1 MSQQPINLSPD
12 LRKLQD
18 DGYEIA
24 IKCGHLV
31 LFDVPYVNAQKLVK
45 RGAVVSTLE
54 LVNDVTVK
62 PSDHKVMFTGE
73 HPCDRNGRE
82 MGNLKHGNSR
92 QEICEGL
99 IIERSFS
106 CKPKEGYQDYYHKM
120 TTYAEMISIQAKS
133 IEPGA
138 TARTYAVI
146 ESGDPDEVF
155 KYIDTAS
162 SRAGIN
168 VATKKLEL
176 SKIGIIGLGGT
187 GSYILDMVAKTPVQ
201 EIHVFDKDDFLQHNA
216 FRSPGAATPEE
227 LKAHLKKVAYFAAR
241 YSTMR
246 NGIIAHDAHLD
257 ETNLTLLDGMD
268 FVFICIDSGKPK
280 PPIIQRLEAD
290 GIPFI
295 DVGMGIELVDDKLLG
310 ILRTTASTQEMRD
323 HFKKRVPL
331 SDGSANDVYT
341 KNIQV
346 AELNALNASMAV
358 IKWKKIFGFY
368 VDLENEHSSNYTLD
382 GNIISNIDKT

>member
-1 MSQQPINLSPD
+1 
-12 LRKLQD
+12 
-18 DGYEIA
+18 
-24 IKCGHLV
+24 
-31 LFDVPYVNAQKLVK
+31 
-45 RGAVVSTLE
+45 
-54 LVNDVTVK
+54 
-62 PSDHKVMFTGE
+62 
-73 HPCDRNGRE
+73 
-82 MGNLKHGNSR
+82 
-92 QEICEGL
+92 
-99 IIERSFS
+99 
-106 CKPKEGYQDYYHKM
+106 
-120 TTYAEMISIQAKS
+120 
-133 IEPGA
+133 
-138 TARTYAVI
+138 
-146 ESGDPDEVF
+146 
-155 KYIDTAS
+155 
-162 SRAGIN
+162 
-168 VATKKLEL
+168 
-176 SKIGIIGLGGT
+176 
-187 GSYILDMVAKTPVQ
+187 
-201 EIHVFDKDDFLQHNA
+201 
-216 FRSPGAATPEE
+216 
-227 LKAHLKKVAYFAAR
+227 
-241 YSTMR
+241 
-246 NGIIAHDAHLD
+246 
-257 ETNLTLLDGMD
+257 MD